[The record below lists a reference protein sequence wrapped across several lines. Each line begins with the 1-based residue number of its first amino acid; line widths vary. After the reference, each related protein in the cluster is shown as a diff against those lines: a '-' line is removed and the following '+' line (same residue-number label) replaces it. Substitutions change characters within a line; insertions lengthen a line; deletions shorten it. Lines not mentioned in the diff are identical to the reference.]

1 MNNNQHRRPYKEYK
15 FSSMHG
21 GTVIVILDYDKITI
35 KRKGIMSF
43 ARHGLKGEKTLMLK
57 QITAIQLK
65 EAKIT
70 NGYLGI
76 RLYNGENVKT
86 FKIHRL
92 VASTFIPN
100 PLNLPQIN
108 HIDENKT
115 NNNVENLEWCSAQ
128 YNIDYSQSK
137 PVNQYSLDGIYIAT
151 YKSIKEA
158 SKQTGINQGDIS
170 CCCRGKY
177 KTSGGFIW
185 KYVN

>member
-1 MNNNQHRRPYKEYK
+1 
-15 FSSMHG
+15 
-21 GTVIVILDYDKITI
+21 
-35 KRKGIMSF
+35 
-43 ARHGLKGEKTLMLK
+43 MLK
-57 QITAIQLK
+57 TSIDLLIYMK
-65 EAKIT
+65 EQWKDIADYEVSDLGRVRNKKTKRILRLGKDSG
-70 NGYLGI
+70 GYVQVN
-76 RLYNGENVKT
+76 LYNDGERKSI
-86 FKIHRL
+86 KIHRL

>member
-1 MNNNQHRRPYKEYK
+1 
-15 FSSMHG
+15 
-21 GTVIVILDYDKITI
+21 
-35 KRKGIMSF
+35 
-43 ARHGLKGEKTLMLK
+43 MLK
-57 QITAIQLK
+57 TSIDLLIYMK
-65 EAKIT
+65 EQWKDIADFDNYEVSDLGRVRNKKTKRILRLVKDSG
-70 NGYLGI
+70 GYVQVN
-76 RLYNGENVKT
+76 LYNDGERKSI
-86 FKIHRL
+86 KIHRL

-158 SKQTGINQGDIS
+158 SRTTGTDQTGIVD
-170 CCCRGKY
+170 CCKGRL

>member
-70 NGYLGI
+70 NGYLQ
-76 RLYNGENVKT
+76 
-86 FKIHRL
+86 
-92 VASTFIPN
+92 FILMGSQESKGG
-100 PLNLPQIN
+100 LNAALN
-108 HIDENKT
+108 DENTIVFGGTFNDKLLNQNAKEIKT
-115 NNNVENLEWCSAQ
+115 YIERFNSQNMNNANVT
-128 YNIDYSQSK
+128 NIIKNDDKYDK
-137 PVNQYSLDGIYIAT
+137 LKKLKDLLDNQVITQEEFD
-151 YKSIKEA
+151 KE
-158 SKQTGINQGDIS
+158 KNIILN
-170 CCCRGKY
+170 
-177 KTSGGFIW
+177 
-185 KYVN
+185 N